1 MRVLQNQQRIAA
13 ELAQARQQ
21 QRGGQMQMPLIVEV
35 TASHQPKQSSRPARR
50 TRRAPSQSVHDE
62 I

>member
-1 MRVLQNQQRIAA
+1 MRVLQNQQRIAV
-13 ELAQARQQ
+13 ELAQAHQQ

-35 TASHQPKQSSRPARR
+35 TGGHPPKRSSRPARR
-50 TRRAPSQSVHDE
+50 TRRAASQSVHDE

>member
-35 TASHQPKQSSRPARR
+35 TAGHPPKQSSRPARR